1 MDSIKENDNIIEVKN
16 LVKQF
21 KKVKAVNDIRFQ

>member
-1 MDSIKENDNIIEVKN
+1 MNNINKNDIIEVKN